1 MKCNKCGTPIIPGE
15 DTCRICGNKTDFS
28 KRAIDAEVIDFPEEV
43 ESKPNEEKAF
53 ELPDL
58 ENIVEIEDLGEKEI
72 FKKNSDEK
80 KEEVS
85 LSPQETEVKN
95 DVNDVK
101 LEPTLVIDSSTPKP
115 EVKEV
120 IDIKT
125 EDAEEKSTKKV
136 AEKKVAYRP
145 TKKVKEEKNIKAESH
160 SNNVGIVFLTLLLIC
175 SLAGNI
181 VLFIINGNAKA
192 AEKSPEEEKVVYSKV
207 SYSNYKITIPSTWI
221 NEGSDKLILY
231 DESQNWSARMQ
242 VVADADY
249 DTFVENK
256 DRLIE
261 ELSPLK
267 YQFTSNYFKKI
278 DNQEY
283 YLFKGKY
290 YNYSVYVILTS
301 IGKEKMLV
309 TDLKFKGEVDD
320 VLLNSILSVMGEI
333 KENNTQELFKDNF
346 EFQDLSEKVMVVSQK
361 QS

>member
-28 KRAIDAEVIDFPEEV
+28 KREIDAEVIDFPEEV
-43 ESKPNEEKAF
+43 VSDTKVEKGF

-58 ENIVEIEDLGEKEI
+58 ENIVEVDALDSKSEQASKPEI
-72 FKKNSDEK
+72 K
-80 KEEVS
+80 V
-85 LSPQETEVKN
+85 ETNNQTEIEVKPELK
-95 DVNDVK
+95 VESVETV
-101 LEPTLVIDSSTPKP
+101 EPIET
-115 EVKEV
+115 VKEV
-120 IDIKT
+120 IDIEPEEAKIKT
-125 EDAEEKSTKKV
+125 K
-136 AEKKVAYRP
+136 EKKVLDSPAKK
-145 TKKVKEEKNIKAESH
+145 TKEKESKTVEKH
-160 SNNVGIVFLTLLLIC
+160 SNAGFVLLTLLLIC

-192 AEKSPEEEKVVYSKV
+192 AEKEPEEEKIVYSKI
-207 SYSNYKITIPSTWI
+207 SYNDYKVTVPSTWI

-242 VVADADY
+242 VVENADY
-249 DTFVENK
+249 DAFVENK
-256 DRLIE
+256 DQLIE
-261 ELSPLK
+261 KLSPLK

-278 DNQEY
+278 DNREY

-301 IGKEKMLV
+301 VGKEKMLV

-320 VLLNSILSVMGEI
+320 ILLNSILSVMGEI

-346 EFQDLSEKVMVVSQK
+346 EFQDLSEQVISVSQK